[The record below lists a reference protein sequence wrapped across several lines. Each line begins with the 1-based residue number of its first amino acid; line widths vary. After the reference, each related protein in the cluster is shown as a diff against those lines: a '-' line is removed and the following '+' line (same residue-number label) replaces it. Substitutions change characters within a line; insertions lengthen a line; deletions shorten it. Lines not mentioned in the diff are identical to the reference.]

1 MTSGETV
8 TYHCEAGEANPGLD
22 ISWSLTNHDGTS
34 ADHLLKVNNT
44 SFVQFMNNFQGFYQ
58 IAQFK
63 KSKTEEGWTSVS
75 VAEISVPQKETILGL
90 HISCVAKNAE
100 TGASQRQ
107 DKTVSVYCK
116 LSTIYY

>member
-8 TYHCEAGEANPGLD
+8 TYQCEAGEANPGLD

-34 ADHLLKVNNT
+34 ADHLLKVIPVWFDLDD
-44 SFVQFMNNFQGFYQ
+44 SQCLFKIDEV
-58 IAQFK
+58 K

-75 VAEISVPQKETILGL
+75 VAEISVPQKETTLGL
-90 HISCVAKNAE
+90 HISCVANNAE

-116 LSTIYY
+116 LSSIIFII